1 MAIRQLHLTE
11 PLLFLVEDLPPLI
24 LSLGVAEVFFK
35 LGSFSLECIAF
46 LGFWYVTDF
55 AYSKFRNYLTRR

>member
-11 PLLFLVEDLPPLI
+11 PLQFLVEDLPPLV

-35 LGSFSLECIAF
+35 FGSFSLECIAF
-46 LGFWYVTDF
+46 LGLWYVTDF
-55 AYSKFRNYLTRR
+55 AYSKFRGILTCR